1 MIDGGSMVRALF
13 KGELS
18 PANTGN
24 GDMNK
29 AKGLPGSA
37 GVARGTAKVI
47 HSLAEAGKLRPGD
60 VLVATSRWLDRDSVS
75 AD

>member
-1 MIDGGSMVRALF
+1 MVRALF

-37 GVARGTAKVI
+37 GVARGTAKMI
-47 HSLAEAGKLRPGD
+47 HSLAEAGKLRPGMC
-60 VLVATSRWLDRDSVS
+60 W
-75 AD
+75 